1 MKIILFLYVIGM
13 VAVSICDSKPTLKM
27 SEKEKERYDCFY
39 KLCGMSIK
47 GIKTDDDKKK
57 FDELVRR
64 YEDIITTQENE
75 I

>member
-1 MKIILFLYVIGM
+1 MRF
-13 VAVSICDSKPTLKM
+13 VSPLLEYLNK
-27 SEKEKERYDCFY
+27 F
-39 KLCGMSIK
+39 KLCN

-57 FDELVRR
+57 FDELVKR